1 MGFLLNILAFY
12 IFYLVGFLRGKR
24 RGLDFFTPLTKQ
36 YGAFKKK

>member
-24 RGLDFFTPLTKQ
+24 RGLDLG
-36 YGAFKKK
+36 YNRASSIFKGRF